1 MSIDSSLIDNNVK
14 HKPTHYDGLAT
25 ADVRLSRLSKLSKE
39 HKSERF
45 VHPFPYALL
54 FFARVRTLA
63 LQLCYMPS
71 CGVCLLRWYSVETAK
86 IRPQLL
92 WNANRKPYQAFE
104 WYHFQW
110 SWTILSD
117 LANFFN
123 DTKNRAA
130 SLRPLNFLSNNIKA
144 V

>member
-54 FFARVRTLA
+54 FFARVRTA
-63 LQLCYMPS
+63 LWHSSYVICRHAVSVCYVGIQSKRLKYGHS
-71 CGVCLLRWYSVETAK
+71 CYGMRIGNHTKLS
-86 IRPQLL
+86 
-92 WNANRKPYQAFE
+92 NG
-104 WYHFQW
+104 
-110 SWTILSD
+110 TI
-117 LANFFN
+117 FN
-123 DTKNRAA
+123 DLER
-130 SLRPLNFLSNNIKA
+130 S
-144 V
+144 